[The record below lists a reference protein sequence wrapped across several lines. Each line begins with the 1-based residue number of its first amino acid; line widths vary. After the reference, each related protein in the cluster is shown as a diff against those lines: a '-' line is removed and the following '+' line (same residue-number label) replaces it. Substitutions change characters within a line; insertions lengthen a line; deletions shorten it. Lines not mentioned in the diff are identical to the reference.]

1 MQEWNENKELPS
13 GYYYGTRVAKEDN
26 SYTDKE
32 VDSFLKVEDQFINEN
47 GDLFGIDDVAVFDNM
62 PNYEAFKSIRKAIQ
76 SAKNCLLDTKNPNL
90 RPAIDYL
97 EHALDVMDKGKLEL

>member
-1 MQEWNENKELPS
+1 MQDWNENKDLPY
-13 GYYYGTRVAKEDN
+13 GYYYGTRISKEDN

-32 VDSFLKVEDQFINEN
+32 VDSYLKVDDQFVDKN

-62 PNYEAFKSIRKAIQ
+62 PNYEAFKAIKKAIV
-76 SAKNCLLDTKNPNL
+76 SSKRCLEEYKNPNM

-97 EHALDVMDKGKLEL
+97 EHALDIMDKGKLEL